1 MKIKELAE
9 FFNRQVELGQG
20 EIEVKV
26 SGAIPLIAYPIED
39 VTYKVFCK
47 AGENE
52 RRILLI
58 SADTTK

>member
-9 FFNRQVELGQG
+9 FFNRQVESGQG

-26 SGAIPLIAYPIED
+26 SGANPLIAYPIED
-39 VTYKVFCK
+39 VSYEVFCK
-47 AGENE
+47 AGEPE

-58 SADTTK
+58 SADTTE